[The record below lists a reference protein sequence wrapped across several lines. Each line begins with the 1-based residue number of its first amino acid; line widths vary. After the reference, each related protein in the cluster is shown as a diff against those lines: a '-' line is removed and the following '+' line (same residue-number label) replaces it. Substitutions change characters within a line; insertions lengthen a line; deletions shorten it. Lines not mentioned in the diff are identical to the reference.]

1 MNMATSTLRRRS
13 LRLERVDSVA
23 TDATVRHIDQ
33 LDSETL
39 GAVCRAVSGGRPVTT
54 VETDL
59 EPGEV
64 IVFTDYYRV
73 ERV

>member
-1 MNMATSTLRRRS
+1 MNMAASTLRRRS

-23 TDATVRHIDQ
+23 TDATVRHVDQ

-39 GAVCRAVSGGRPVTT
+39 GAVYRAVSDGRPVTT
-54 VETDL
+54 AETDL